1 MTQHVCF
8 SSPRKIHDSKSSF
21 VIMKNQNVQRIPIC
35 HKVHTTFYCDF
46 LLQTLYP
53 YSSSFKLFFSV
64 RKLSGKFHKSS
75 VCLCALRGDF
85 SPFFLLWRYRRRRG
99 GPGRGKY
106 IGAKAGE
113 AWQARTYYVGS
124 ANVSNL

>member
-85 SPFFLLWRYRRRRG
+85 SPFFCYGVIG
-99 GPGRGKY
+99 GEEAGQEEANTLELKPERHGRHVRIMLGPPM
-106 IGAKAGE
+106 
-113 AWQARTYYVGS
+113 
-124 ANVSNL
+124 